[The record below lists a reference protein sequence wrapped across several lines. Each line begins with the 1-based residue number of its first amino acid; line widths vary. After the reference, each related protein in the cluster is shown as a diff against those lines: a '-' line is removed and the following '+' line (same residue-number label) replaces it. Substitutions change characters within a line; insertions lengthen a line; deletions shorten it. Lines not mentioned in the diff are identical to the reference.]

1 MWQPMGLTPAQENA
15 RNLLRDLSIA
25 DPTLQFRRACAE
37 IGLSA
42 SELRKAQR
50 EAAATTNT
58 EPLRNV
64 AASLVALGVSTEIAC
79 RICGIYGHDFD
90 VLNRRRAGAAEDEPG
105 HSKAARSTPAMAHGS
120 EDATGSEGA

>member
-1 MWQPMGLTPAQENA
+1 M
-15 RNLLRDLSIA
+15 LRELSIA

-90 VLNRRRAGAAEDEPG
+90 VLKRREGAAEDEPG